1 MRLDSNL
8 TMALY
13 KSFAYL
19 FTYFLREF
27 ASGVNLLWSVLYDTI
42 TKLDKGMVLSIHFSF
57 AAEIVRMPRGSSRS
71 VSKTPP
77 TAEKRVTRGSV
88 RSPAAK
94 KTSPA
99 VKSPVKSSAAV
110 SSPKKSAVP
119 AARSRSRAAT
129 SKSPQPQ
136 PQQQRGRS
144 ISTKRKSSSPK
155 TAK

>member
-71 VSKTPP
+71 VSKTKP

-88 RSPAAK
+88 RSPAA